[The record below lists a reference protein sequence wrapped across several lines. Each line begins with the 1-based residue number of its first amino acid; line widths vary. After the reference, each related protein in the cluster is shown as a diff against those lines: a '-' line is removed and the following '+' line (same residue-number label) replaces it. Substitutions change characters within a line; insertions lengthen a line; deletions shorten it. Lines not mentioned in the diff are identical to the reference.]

1 MGLSSR
7 DVAAATAEDTFHWSQ
22 IGGELDM
29 AKPIGQA
36 SPRKQPAVLECPR
49 CKSTNTKFCYYN
61 NYSRTQ
67 PRHLCRA
74 CKRHW
79 TEGGTLRNVPVG
91 GGRKNKRART
101 KSSDDDPYQHRR
113 QQQQEVAA
121 AAAAAAPVAS
131 SPFALQLDNDFTDT
145 LRQLLS
151 QQQQQQQLFPS
162 SLFPLPSD
170 YTSSSDPFST
180 AAAAP
185 PSGSA
190 AGQELA
196 GDDNPLCPSKW
207 LQEPP
212 QMQQL
217 SYWNFWDVGIADL
230 STQEVGQSEGLQ

>member
-7 DVAAATAEDTFHWSQ
+7 DVAAATAEDTTFHWSQ

-29 AKPIGQA
+29 AKPTGQA

-101 KSSDDDPYQHRR
+101 KSSNDDDSH
-113 QQQQEVAA
+113 QQQQQQQVV
-121 AAAAAAPVAS
+121 AAAAAPVAS
-131 SPFALQLDNDFTDT
+131 PFALQLDNEFTDT
-145 LRQLLS
+145 LRQLLC
-151 QQQQQQQLFPS
+151 QQQQHLFPS
-162 SLFPLPSD
+162 SNLLPLPSD
-170 YTSSSDPFST
+170 HYTSSSDPFST

-196 GDDNPLCPSKW
+196 GDDDPLCPSKW

-217 SYWNFWDVGIADL
+217 SYWNFWDGIADL
-230 STQEVGQSEGLQ
+230 GTTQELGQAEGLQ